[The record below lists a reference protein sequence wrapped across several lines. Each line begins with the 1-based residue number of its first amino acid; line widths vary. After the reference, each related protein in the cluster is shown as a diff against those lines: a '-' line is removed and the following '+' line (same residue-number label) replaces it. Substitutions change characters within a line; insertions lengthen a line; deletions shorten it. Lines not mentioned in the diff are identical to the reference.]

1 MLRIPQ
7 AKIEWI
13 LSWKKRCPIRIEWYE
28 ALGGDDPELMEIVRG
43 IAMAKEQH
51 WAGMSKLQDWVR
63 SEYAAKGYVEVDEDS
78 VELAAPLP
86 PHFADTDEEGELEE
100 EEEIQTPQYQEAP
113 VLMVMDA

>member
-1 MLRIPQ
+1 
-7 AKIEWI
+7 
-13 LSWKKRCPIRIEWYE
+13 
-28 ALGGDDPELMEIVRG
+28 MEIVRG

-51 WAGMSKLQDWVR
+51 WAGMSKLQEWVR

-86 PHFADTDEEGELEE
+86 PDFPDTDEGELEE
-100 EEEIQTPQYQEAP
+100 QEWGQAPQYHEAP